1 MANVVRFKKKKKSF
15 LSSKGIR
22 GLAVVQVVAS
32 MCAAPTS
39 REDIEILLEKFS
51 LCFSFI
57 HFLVRTVLAFHICLS
72 SPLY

>member
-1 MANVVRFKKKKKSF
+1 MANVVRFKKKKSF